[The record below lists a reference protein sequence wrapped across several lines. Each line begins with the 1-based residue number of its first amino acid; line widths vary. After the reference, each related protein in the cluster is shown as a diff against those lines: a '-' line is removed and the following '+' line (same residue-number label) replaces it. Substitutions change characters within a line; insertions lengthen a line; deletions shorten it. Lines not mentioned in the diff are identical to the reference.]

1 MIADILTLAQK
12 ELKEIVLARSAGRL
26 NARGG
31 WLNLLLIMG
40 VFGIFLPYQ
49 NGPAWIDSPGT
60 LFLWAW
66 VPLFLVSSVTTDS
79 FAGERERHT
88 LETLLASRLSDRS
101 ILLGKVAAAMLY
113 GWGLTLLSV
122 VLGVITI
129 NVGYWNGTLRFYPL
143 DFVLAGILLGLL
155 GAGLAA
161 TAGVLVS
168 LRSGSVRQAAQTMN
182 LAIMVLLFVPIFG
195 LQALPAET
203 KAAVFGVLQT
213 ASLNQILLGVIGLL
227 VVLDLALL
235 AAALAR
241 FQRARLILD

>member
-1 MIADILTLAQK
+1 VIADILTLAQK

-66 VPLFLVSSVTTDS
+66 VPLLLVSSVTTDS

-101 ILLGKVAAAMLY
+101 ILLGKVAAAILY